1 MYYGILKCLI
11 FCSGGDHSQLQDNLG
26 EPGDSVKPG
35 EPREL
40 DVLLELGESR
50 ELGRTR

>member
-40 DVLLELGESR
+40 
-50 ELGRTR
+50 GRTRW